1 MLCEKCKTNMI
12 HVCENSVQGWSC
24 PVCGWGTLT
33 TYIDKIHQDMTEY
46 SICTKSITNIDKDKI
61 KVISKIAGVNYIVA
75 KQMLEKEGICILKAK
90 AVDIKKAIWY
100 NVMSIPA
107 IVLLI
112 YIGYRYLMYLLKDE
126 EILNEKMEMILK
138 VFLVIL
144 IIFGISRNFT
154 DLFY

>member
-1 MLCEKCKTNMI
+1 MNRKKKISLCIVILLAIVGMLGLILLRIYNPEY
-12 HVCENSVQGWSC
+12 ENSFFIPCFFYKITGIKC
-24 PVCGWGTLT
+24 PGCG
-33 TYIDKIHQDMTEY
+33 MTR
-46 SICTKSITNIDKDKI
+46 SLHNL
-61 KVISKIAGVNYIVA
+61 VN
-75 KQMLEKEGICILKAK
+75 G
-90 AVDIKKAIWY
+90 DIKKAIWY

-126 EILNEKMEMILK
+126 EILNEKMEIILK

-154 DLFY
+154 NLFY

>member
-1 MLCEKCKTNMI
+1 MKMNRKKKISLCIVIVLAIVGMLGLILLRIYNPEN
-12 HVCENSVQGWSC
+12 ENSFFIPCFFYKIMGIKC
-24 PVCGWGTLT
+24 PGCG
-33 TYIDKIHQDMTEY
+33 MTR
-46 SICTKSITNIDKDKI
+46 SLHNL
-61 KVISKIAGVNYIVA
+61 VN
-75 KQMLEKEGICILKAK
+75 G
-90 AVDIKKAIWY
+90 DIKKAIWY